1 MLLSCWSKSIVQ
13 AELARYVIISGDTY
27 LRALN
32 RLPGRIPTRHG
43 GIAWPILLGLVGFIP
58 FLLTMGGIVGGASQ
72 GLQLLIGFDAV
83 TNTALVALA
92 VMALLGTG
100 AYLRLERSMIAL
112 VMSFTL
118 ITLVCAVTMQ
128 FSDYAVSL
136 PDLASGLRFDFP
148 LEFAVLALAM
158 YGFTGVNSSESASYT
173 YWCIEKGWPSHI
185 GADRNDPGWL
195 DRARGWIRV
204 LHTDVWATLIILTLA
219 TLPFYL
225 LGAGVLHR
233 SGAAPSGLDTIR
245 TLSAMFTDVLGNWS
259 LWLFGCGAFL
269 IFFSTAL
276 SGIAAGGRFIPDYA
290 IELGFLNRHR
300 VNRRHWIRG
309 YVLIVP
315 VTSFI
320 LYLTFESPVLL
331 VTHRRRH
338 RRPLPAPAKRRH
350 PVAAEPLPRPPGK
363 PRRLGEGRPLGG
375 IRLPVGDGRGG
386 DLVRDSVSG
395 LGAPNC
401 RLKPPSTSVGQWRL
415 GSPRSGAGARPSRG
429 GPRAGCRRAGRGPS
443 ASAGL
448 PSLRRRPARF
458 ATERVPHFDGVRRT

>member
-1 MLLSCWSKSIVQ
+1 MSEATDPYTHRAGEEREPPVGFRGRLRHLGPGIVISGTIVGSGEILLTSSLGAEAGFLLLWWVLLSCWSKSIVQ

-43 GIAWPILLGLVGFIP
+43 GIAWPIILGLVGYIP

-83 TNTALVALA
+83 TNTAIVALA

-112 VMSFTL
+112 VMSFTV

-195 DRARGWIRV
+195 DRAQGWIRV

-245 TLSAMFTDVLGNWS
+245 TLSAMFTDVLGGWS
-259 LWLFGCGAFL
+259 LWLFGCGALL

-276 SGIAAGGRFIPDYA
+276 SGIAAGGRFVPDYA
-290 IELGFLNRHR
+290 IELGLLDRQR

-315 VTSFI
+315 VASML
-320 LYLTFESPVLL
+320 LYLYFESPVLL
-331 VTHRRRH
+331 VTIG
-338 RRPLPAPAKRRH
+338 A
-350 PVAAEPLPRPPGK
+350 VTAAFF
-363 PRRLGEGRPLGG
+363 
-375 IRLPVGDGRGG
+375 LPV
-386 DLVRDSVSG
+386 
-395 LGAPNC
+395 
-401 RLKPPSTSVGQWRL
+401 Q
-415 GSPRSGAGARPSRG
+415 SGATLWLQSRFLDPRMRPGALAKG
-429 GPRAGCRRAGRGPS
+429 ALWAVFVFQTLM
-443 ASAGL
+443 AAAVIWFVIL
-448 PSLRRRPARF
+448 
-458 ATERVPHFDGVRRT
+458 